1 MKLEIKKAYQ
11 TSFTASLV
19 MPEVCGLS
27 YLKLQLE
34 VEMHCWIGSV
44 LLNEE
49 LKKHNSFQMFKLVSL
64 DMKCY

>member
-1 MKLEIKKAYQ
+1 
-11 TSFTASLV
+11 

-34 VEMHCWIGSV
+34 VVGYVGSV

>member
-1 MKLEIKKAYQ
+1 MSPSFGSDCKTASLTIKSFGGVKLEIKKAYQ

-34 VEMHCWIGSV
+34 VEMHCWICRQCAS
-44 LLNEE
+44 
-49 LKKHNSFQMFKLVSL
+49 
-64 DMKCY
+64 